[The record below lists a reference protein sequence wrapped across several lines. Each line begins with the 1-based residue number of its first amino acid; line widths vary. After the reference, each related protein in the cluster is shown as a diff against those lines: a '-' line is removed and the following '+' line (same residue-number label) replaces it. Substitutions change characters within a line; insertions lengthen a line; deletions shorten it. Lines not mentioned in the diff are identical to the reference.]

1 MSQDKVSHSRLGR
14 EQEKW
19 RLIAQAG
26 QERAAMVHLLE
37 QWRHSSVW
45 GGPWPAVF
53 GLVRV
58 VMDRSGRNATPAWW
72 LLSLLPLIQRLWP
85 TLDPW
90 SWRSWLSHALD
101 QIEQWSATWAA
112 QRDQRQSAQA
122 KPFQNADTAQ
132 SEPSHGHAI
141 DPGTTA

>member
-1 MSQDKVSHSRLGR
+1 MSQGKTSHGRVSR

-37 QWRHSSVW
+37 QWRHSSLW
-45 GGPWPAVF
+45 EGPWPGMV
-53 GLVRV
+53 GLMRS
-58 VMDRSGRNATPAWW
+58 VMGRSGRSTNTAWW

-90 SWRSWLSHALD
+90 SWRSWLSHAQE
-101 QIEQWSATWAA
+101 QIQQWSATWAA
-112 QRDQRQSAQA
+112 QRDQGQAAQS
-122 KPFQNADTAQ
+122 KPFQKADTPQ
-132 SEPSHGHAI
+132 SEPSHGHTI
-141 DPGTTA
+141 DPSTSA